1 MSIRIFFMIALTLL
15 LVQNGWTDQGGRKAE
30 RRDFV
35 VSERDYP
42 LPALELRD
50 QDDRPI
56 DLAALRSAQDR
67 TIISFIFTSCAGI
80 CPMITANMV
89 RSIPLLDQVDENY
102 RIVLISVDPEHD
114 TPSRLKAYSERFDTG
129 PKISFL
135 TGSSE
140 QVFQVLRQLDA
151 VYEGAN
157 KMNHQ
162 PVTLSSRGTEQGWRR
177 IDGLIGADTVVQQ
190 YREVVDAGAAAG

>member
-1 MSIRIFFMIALTLL
+1 MSIRIFCMIVLSLL
-15 LVQNGWTDQGGRKAE
+15 LVQGGLAE
-30 RRDFV
+30 SGEKTQRRDFV
-35 VSERDYP
+35 VSEQDYP
-42 LPALELRD
+42 LPAVELRD

-56 DLAALRSAQDR
+56 DFAALRRTQDR

-80 CPMITANMV
+80 CPMITSNMV
-89 RSIPLLDQVDENY
+89 RSVPQLDQIDDNY

-114 TPSRLKAYSERFDTG
+114 TPSRLRAYAERFDAG
-129 PKISFL
+129 PKIRFL

-162 PVTLSSRGTEQGWRR
+162 PVTLISRGAGQGWRR

-190 YREVVDAGAAAG
+190 YREVVDAGSAAG